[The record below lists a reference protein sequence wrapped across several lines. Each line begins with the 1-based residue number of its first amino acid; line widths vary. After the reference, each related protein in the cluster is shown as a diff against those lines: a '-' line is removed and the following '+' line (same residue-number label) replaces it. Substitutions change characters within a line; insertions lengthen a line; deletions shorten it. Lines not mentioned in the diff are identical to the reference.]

1 VEKKTFYLSLITLHF
16 QNSAEKGA
24 RKMLDFRLDEEQK
37 MLTDAIARYANERM
51 RKVFR
56 DAEEDGRIPPEV
68 IKAGWELGI
77 LPTGLPEAYGGFG
90 EYTAL
95 TGVLASEA
103 LAWGDLAI
111 ALNVMVPN
119 LVAIPVMLC
128 GTEMQKETYLP
139 RFCDEQMPAMTAALT
154 EPLVKFDPYRLKT
167 TAVRD
172 GNEYV
177 LNGTKTVVP
186 LADNAELILVYAN
199 EDSQTQAFLVL
210 TETAGLTVDKK
221 AKLMGINGLP
231 TFTLTL
237 SDCRIP
243 VENKLGGEQGINFGL
258 ILNHSRVALGAAA
271 VGVARAGYEYALEY
285 AKQRVQFGEPIAH
298 KQSIAFML
306 ADMATDIDEARLL
319 VWEAAWQMDRGEDI
333 TRDAALMKKRVD
345 EIVVLVADR
354 ALQVLGG
361 YGYIREYPVELWLR
375 NARGFVSFDG
385 LAIV

>member
-1 VEKKTFYLSLITLHF
+1 
-16 QNSAEKGA
+16 
-24 RKMLDFRLDEEQK
+24 MLDFRLDEEQK
-37 MLTDAIARYANERM
+37 MLTDAIARYAKERV

-68 IKAGWELGI
+68 VQAGWELGI

-95 TGVLASEA
+95 TGVLASEE

-119 LVAIPVMLC
+119 LVAIPVMLA
-128 GTEMQKETYLP
+128 GTEAQKEAYLP
-139 RFCDEQMPAMTAALT
+139 QFCDDKMPAMTAAMT
-154 EPLVKFDPYRLKT
+154 EPLVRFDPYRLKT

-177 LNGTKTVVP
+177 LDGTKTAVP

-199 EDSQTQAFLVL
+199 EDGQTQAFLVP

-231 TFTLTL
+231 TFNVSLA
-237 SDCRIP
+237 DCRVP
-243 VENKLGGEQGINFGL
+243 ADNKLGGDEGIDFSL

-271 VGVARAGYEYALEY
+271 VGVARAGYEYALDY

-333 TRDAALMKKRVD
+333 TRDAAIMKQRVD

-385 LAIV
+385 MAIV

>member
-1 VEKKTFYLSLITLHF
+1 
-16 QNSAEKGA
+16 
-24 RKMLDFRLDEEQK
+24 MLDFRLDEEQK

-68 IKAGWELGI
+68 VQAGWELGI

-95 TGVLASEA
+95 TGVLASEE

-119 LVAIPVMLC
+119 LVAVPVMLC
-128 GTEMQKETYLP
+128 GTEAQKEATLP
-139 RFCDEQMPAMTAALT
+139 QFCDEVMPAMTAALT
-154 EPLVKFDPYRLKT
+154 EPVVKFDPYKLKT
-167 TAVRD
+167 TAVREND
-172 GNEYV
+172 EYV
-177 LNGTKTVVP
+177 LNGSKTAVP
-186 LADNAELILVYAN
+186 LAETAELILVYAN
-199 EDSQTQAFLVL
+199 EDGQTQAFFVPADA
-210 TETAGLTVDKK
+210 AGLSIDKK
-221 AKLMGINGLP
+221 AKLMGIKGLP
-231 TFTLTL
+231 TFMVTLA
-237 SDCRIP
+237 DCRVP
-243 VENKLGGEQGINFGL
+243 AANKLGGEEGINFGL
-258 ILNHSRVALGAAA
+258 ILNHSRIALGAAA
-271 VGVARAGYEYALEY
+271 VGVARAGYEYALDY

-319 VWEAAWQMDRGEDI
+319 VWEAAWQMDQGHDI
-333 TRDAALMKKRVD
+333 TRDAALMKQRVD
-345 EIVVLVADR
+345 DIVVLVADR

-375 NARGFVSFDG
+375 NARGFASFDG